1 MQAAGRV
8 EWVAARQQD
17 WEKQVVRRSKTAD
30 VAKVTKA
37 IARARGTDDVS
48 VARMAKPNGSEPTS
62 ADIDEVARDGI
73 RLSFLMHD
81 VSRMRRSVYDQ
92 FMKPLGITRA
102 QWWVLA
108 HLSRHD
114 GMMQTQLA
122 DVLEVGKASLGDV
135 IESLESGGWVDRRPD
150 PTDKRAKR
158 VYLTKPAQGLIKR
171 MTSLEVEF
179 NDRIFADLPLTERAA
194 LFNSLVKI
202 KHAIAKLSAEP
213 LGGADSN

>member
-1 MQAAGRV
+1 MV
-8 EWVAARQQD
+8 
-17 WEKQVVRRSKTAD
+17 KRRTKAAD

-37 IARARGTDDVS
+37 ISAVRSAEFIPPNAPVNGALADELVAVAEGVGGVS
-48 VARMAKPNGSEPTS
+48 RE
-62 ADIDEVARDGI
+62 GI
-73 RLSFLMHD
+73 RLGFLIHD
-81 VSRMRRSVYDQ
+81 VSRMRRSAYDQ

-108 HLSRHD
+108 NLSRHD

-135 IESLESGGWVDRRPD
+135 IESLESGGWVQRRPD

-171 MTSLEVEF
+171 MTVLEDQF
-179 NDRIFADLPLTERAA
+179 NSQILNDLTPTERAD
-194 LFNSLVKI
+194 LGRSLTKI
-202 KHAIAKLSAEP
+202 KHAIARFSPDASPAGE
-213 LGGADSN
+213 D

>member
-1 MQAAGRV
+1 MAV
-8 EWVAARQQD
+8 S
-17 WEKQVVRRSKTAD
+17 RSKTG
-30 VAKVTKA
+30 KVSPPAPTSTS
-37 IARARGTDDVS
+37 ARSSD
-48 VARMAKPNGSEPTS
+48 NGSPTR
-62 ADIDEVARDGI
+62 AGKTLGIDPVPPELDEVARDAI

-81 VSRMRRSVYDQ
+81 VSRMRRNTYDQ

-122 DVLEVGKASLGDV
+122 DVLEVGKASLGV
-135 IESLESGGWVDRRPD
+135 VVEGLETNGWISRRPD

-171 MTSLEVEF
+171 MTVLEVEF
-179 NDRIFADLPLTERAA
+179 NDRVFANLPLDERAA
-194 LFNSLVKI
+194 LFSSLIKVKQ
-202 KHAIAKLSAEP
+202 S
-213 LGGADSN
+213 LGRVAGSLNNLNLPG

>member
-1 MQAAGRV
+1 MK
-8 EWVAARQQD
+8 ARR
-17 WEKQVVRRSKTAD
+17 KTTAD

-37 IARARGTDDVS
+37 IAAARGTDDLMPAV
-48 VARMAKPNGSEPTS
+48 VAGAPEEEGS
-62 ADIDEVARDGI
+62 AIGLDDIARESI
-73 RLSFLMHD
+73 RLSFLIHD
-81 VSRMRRSVYDQ
+81 VSRMRRNAYDQ

-135 IESLESGGWVDRRPD
+135 VESLESAGWIERHPD

-158 VYLTKPAQGLIKR
+158 VYLTKPSQGLIKR
-171 MTSLEVEF
+171 MTTAEVEF
-179 NDRIFADLPLTERAA
+179 NEKVFSDLALEERAA
-194 LFNSLVKI
+194 LSATLLKVKGMLSRMNSG
-202 KHAIAKLSAEP
+202 S
-213 LGGADSN
+213 S